1 MEPEN
6 GYNPVVFRFHASLF
20 RGVRYQHIEEPCRS
34 TWVLHV
40 GQRRGLEHQN
50 VLFVCAFEGQPE
62 TDPHCSC
69 GGGGRPGGRNECEMS
84 FAIAGEEEAYT
95 ATFSH
100 IPWGGQ
106 EQYPKALGHTVEELD
121 ISQVSCGVLPQ
132 VPPKAQPSVTPARA
146 SLCQMDPANSL
157 P

>member
-1 MEPEN
+1 MLGKGADSN
-6 GYNPVVFRFHASLF
+6 IKTY
-20 RGVRYQHIEEPCRS
+20 C
-34 TWVLHV
+34 
-40 GQRRGLEHQN
+40 
-50 VLFVCAFEGQPE
+50 LFVPLKANQKRIRIAPV
-62 TDPHCSC
+62 